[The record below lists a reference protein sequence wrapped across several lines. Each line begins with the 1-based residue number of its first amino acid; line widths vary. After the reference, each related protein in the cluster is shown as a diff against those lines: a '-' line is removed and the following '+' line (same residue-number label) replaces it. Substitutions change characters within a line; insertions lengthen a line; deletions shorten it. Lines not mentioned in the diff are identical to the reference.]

1 MFLSLTDNKAVANDS
16 ACLFF
21 FRKADLLL
29 HLRPIFPISKLDMLM
44 ATLIEANKW
53 VIIFYP
59 FSYFES

>member
-1 MFLSLTDNKAVANDS
+1 MIQPV
-16 ACLFF
+16 CF

-29 HLRPIFPISKLDMLM
+29 HLTPIFPISKLDMLM
-44 ATLIEANKW
+44 ATVIEANKW